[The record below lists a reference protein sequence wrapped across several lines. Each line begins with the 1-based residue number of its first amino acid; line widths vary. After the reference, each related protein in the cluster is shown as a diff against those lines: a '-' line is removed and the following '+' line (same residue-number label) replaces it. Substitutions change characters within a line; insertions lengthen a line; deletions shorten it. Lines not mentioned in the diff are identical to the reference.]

1 MTTRRPT
8 PPGRPLQVTPHDA
21 LEPDTDYM
29 LWLVDMND
37 PRYKTAHGVHP
48 GRVCIAMVAR
58 STHPHLLEFTPA

>member
-1 MTTRRPT
+1 
-8 PPGRPLQVTPHDA
+8 
-21 LEPDTDYM
+21 M